1 MKLLKLSEKKRRH
14 FYLGIIILYFL
25 IALFA
30 PILANEK
37 PIFFSFNGKYY
48 FPAINNNAYSEL
60 PDSSGAP
67 VKIRTNTIDWK
78 NLKADEIIF
87 APICWSPSH
96 SDLLNTYSSP
106 FSRQQYYKD
115 EKIVDLPFR
124 FRHFLGTGKTGNDVL
139 AGLIYGSR
147 TSVSIGFFSMSIA
160 IIIGIFLGGFAGYL
174 GDDKLKLRRGSIIL
188 SVLMLTPAWFYSF
201 QIRFEIIKESFSNST
216 IMGLFQVAFSF
227 FIFIG
232 LIAWPIFIRFK
243 QLTVLDKKI
252 SIPVDSMVSRF
263 IEIFL
268 SLPRLILILTIAAI
282 SQPSVITIILI
293 IGFTAWT
300 EIARMMRA
308 QILQLREMN
317 YIAAA
322 KAFGTSTTKI
332 LYRHLLPNALP
343 QIIVIWTLGIATAI
357 LTETGLSFLGIGV
370 PPETAT
376 WGSLMFEAKENY
388 QAWWLVLFTGGAIFS
403 LLSALY
409 LLGNK
414 LKSQNAKSAFLS

>member
-1 MKLLKLSEKKRRH
+1 MKRFKLSGKKRH
-14 FYLGIIILYFL
+14 QFFLGIIIFYFF

-48 FPAINNNAYSEL
+48 FPAINNNAYIEL
-60 PDSSGAP
+60 PDHSGTP
-67 VKIRTNTIDWK
+67 IKIRTNTIDWK
-78 NLKADEIIF
+78 NLRADEIIF

-106 FSRQQYYKD
+106 FARQQYYTD
-115 EKIVDLPFR
+115 EKIADLPFR

-147 TSVSIGFFSMSIA
+147 TSVFIGFFSMSIA
-160 IIIGIFLGGFAGYL
+160 IFIGIFLGGFAGYL
-174 GDDKLKLRRGSIIL
+174 GDDKLKMRRGSLIL
-188 SVLMLTPAWFYSF
+188 SLLMLVPAWFFSF
-201 QIRFEIIKESFSNST
+201 QIRFEIIKESFSNSA
-216 IMGLFQVAFSF
+216 ILGVFQVALSF
-227 FIFIG
+227 FIFTGI
-232 LIAWPIFIRFK
+232 IVWPIIFRFK
-243 QLTVLDKKI
+243 PLTVLDKKI
-252 SIPVDSMVSRF
+252 TIPVDSIVSRF

-268 SLPRLILILTIAAI
+268 SIPRLILILTIAAI
-282 SQPSVITIILI
+282 SQPSVVTIILI

-300 EIARMMRA
+300 DIARMMRA

-322 KAFGTSTTKI
+322 KAFGTSTTII

-343 QIIVIWTLGIATAI
+343 QIIVIWTIGIATAI

-370 PPETAT
+370 PPGTAT

-388 QAWWLVLFTGGAIFS
+388 QAWWLVIFTGAAIFS

-409 LLGNK
+409 LFGNK
-414 LKSQNAKSAFLS
+414 LKSQIT

>member
-1 MKLLKLSEKKRRH
+1 MKQLKLSEKKRH
-14 FYLGIIILYFL
+14 QFYLGIIIFYFF

-37 PIFFSFNGKYY
+37 PLFFSINGKYY
-48 FPAINNNAYSEL
+48 FPAINNNSYIEL
-60 PDSSGAP
+60 PDSSGIL

-78 NLKADEIIF
+78 NLKTDEIIF
-87 APICWSPSH
+87 APVCWSPSH

-106 FSRQQYYKD
+106 FARQHYYKD
-115 EKIVDLPFR
+115 EKITDLPFR
-124 FRHFLGTGKTGNDVL
+124 FRHFMGTGKTGNDVL

-160 IIIGIFLGGFAGYL
+160 IIIGIFLGGIAGYL
-174 GDDKLKLRRGSIIL
+174 GDDKLKMRRGSLIL
-188 SVLMLTPAWFYSF
+188 SLLMLMPAWFYSF

-216 IMGLFQVAFSF
+216 ILGLIQVAFSF
-227 FIFIG
+227 LIFTVI
-232 LIAWPIFIRFK
+232 IFWPFLFSFK
-243 QLTVLDKKI
+243 TLTVLEKKI
-252 SIPVDSMVSRF
+252 TIPVDLIVSRF

-282 SQPSVITIILI
+282 SRPSVITIILI

-300 EIARMMRA
+300 DIARIMRA

-322 KAFGTSTTKI
+322 KSFGTSTTKI
-332 LYRHLLPNALP
+332 LLHHLLPNALP
-343 QIIVIWTLGIATAI
+343 QIVIIWTLGIATAI

-388 QAWWLVLFTGGAIFS
+388 QAWWLVIFTGAAIFS

-414 LKSQNAKSAFLS
+414 LKSQNAKSALLS